1 MKSYELN
8 PQEQQIVTDAE
19 WILRKNGVIQKAY
32 HLFGALHEAM
42 AAHPVISRFPGEG
55 AQPAKISRGEQYQG
69 LPYVVLDYPRLFSKE
84 DIFACRTFFWWGRFF
99 STTLHLAGESLE
111 PYRAVLA
118 TLQPQLAAGEWFV
131 CVQDDPWQHHFEPE
145 YYQPVAV
152 ISAEQWEELVQNKSF
167 VKLAKRFDVLT
178 WGKMISNAVAEYA
191 ALLDMLSGR
200 EGA

>member
-8 PQEQQIVTDAE
+8 PEEQQIVTDAE

-55 AQPAKISRGEQYQG
+55 AQPAKISRGEQYLG

-99 STTLHLAGESLE
+99 STTLHLAGASLE
-111 PYRAVLA
+111 PYREVLEK
-118 TLQPQLAAGEWFV
+118 LRQQLAADGWYV
-131 CVQDDPWQHHFEPE
+131 CVQDDPWQHHFGPDN
-145 YYQPVAV
+145 YQPVAV
-152 ISAEQWEELVQNKSF
+152 ISAEQWKGLVRNRSF
-167 VKLAKRFDVLT
+167 VKLAMRFDVLT
-178 WGKMISNAVAEYA
+178 WEKMISSAVAVYA
-191 ALLDMLSGR
+191 ALLDMLLDR
-200 EGA
+200 KEN

>member
-1 MKSYELN
+1 MKPYELN

-118 TLQPQLAAGEWFV
+118 NLQPQLAAGEWFV

-152 ISAEQWEELVQNKSF
+152 ISTEQWEELVQNKSF

-178 WGKMISNAVAEYA
+178 WGKMISNAVAVYA

-200 EGA
+200 EDA